1 MNARRRRALVCAVA
15 AVVVAVLCAALSSNV
30 HGTQRGVL
38 LVLTG
43 AWLVI
48 AAYCV
53 GSALRTA
60 SPAPAVVEVD
70 DEPA

>member
-1 MNARRRRALVCAVA
+1 MNARRRRALVCALA

-38 LVLTG
+38 LVLTA
-43 AWLVI
+43 AWLII
-48 AAYCV
+48 AAVCV
-53 GSALRTA
+53 SSALRTA
-60 SPAPAVVEVD
+60 PASQVPTEVD

>member
-1 MNARRRRALVCAVA
+1 MSARRRRALACAVA

-30 HGTQRGVL
+30 HGAQRTVL
-38 LVLTG
+38 LVLTA

-48 AAYCV
+48 AAFCV
-53 GSALRTA
+53 ASALRTA
-60 SPAPAVVEVD
+60 PAAPVPVEVD